1 MAVGDAGSAVSQK
14 RANGKKMPPPVVMPA
29 GLTLGLGAILILLLM
44 VFILPSLKSGGAHDL
59 RVGVDQRKSHRNRAG
74 PGGAGDGGDGDG
86 RGRRSAARE

>member
-44 VFILPSLKSGGAHDL
+44 VFILPSLKSGAHDL

-74 PGGAGDGGDGDG
+74 PGAGDGGDGDG